1 MKKIITIILSAILL
15 VCLVGC
21 GKTEV
26 AIEDY
31 QWELTLIQS
40 NKDGSIIGCGSEHYE
55 MHKEIECIKVVDLTL
70 TAENSSL
77 TITNITSNASYNGTY
92 KVNNSKKKSMIYD
105 IVIGEESGYATSAY
119 TEYKDGTGT
128 TQRTPTLIVSI
139 GDYSLNFQYELAVEC
154 D

>member
-15 VCLVGC
+15 VCLVSC
-21 GKTEV
+21 GKTDV

-40 NKDGSIIGCGSEHYE
+40 SIDGSIVGCGSEHYE
-55 MHKEIECIKVVDLTL
+55 MHKEIEGIKVVDLTL
-70 TAENSSL
+70 TAENGSFII
-77 TITNITSNASYNGTY
+77 TDITNNTSYEGTY
-92 KVNNSKKKSMIYD
+92 TVNNSKKKSMIYD
-105 IVIGEESGYATSAY
+105 IVVGEETGYATSAY